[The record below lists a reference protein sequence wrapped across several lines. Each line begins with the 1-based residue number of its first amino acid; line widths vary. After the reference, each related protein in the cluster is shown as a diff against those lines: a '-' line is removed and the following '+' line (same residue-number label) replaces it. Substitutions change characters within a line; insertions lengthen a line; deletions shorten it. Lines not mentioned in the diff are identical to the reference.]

1 MNQGISAGLQCGR
14 NRQKSGRKP
23 PLRARQKF
31 LNRHTNL
38 ARDTTYRIGIRYL
51 HAYRHP
57 QLVVPAGVRGQ
68 DALRNR
74 PICCST

>member
-57 QLVVPAGVRGQ
+57 
-68 DALRNR
+68 
-74 PICCST
+74 